1 LFVARRNH
9 LTGVERNGNLL
20 DFIPGQITTV
30 AQISPPSTLE
40 KMKNIFRLGV
50 LKGKKLIKTSS
61 FSRFCLFQRHP
72 NYFPPTRSPD
82 VWENTFLRL
91 NRVRL
96 LLLWPSFVFRV
107 EIIRKMLPRCQNE
120 KWNRAQKY
128 LWTA

>member
-96 LLLWPSFVFRV
+96 LLWPSLGGNHSENVAPV
-107 EIIRKMLPRCQNE
+107 SK
-120 KWNRAQKY
+120 
-128 LWTA
+128 

>member
-1 LFVARRNH
+1 VRKLNFKKKRQQQSGGLRGKKSLLLVCLFVARRNH

-40 KMKNIFRLGV
+40 KMKNIFCLGV

-72 NYFPPTRSPD
+72 NYFPPA
-82 VWENTFLRL
+82 
-91 NRVRL
+91 
-96 LLLWPSFVFRV
+96 
-107 EIIRKMLPRCQNE
+107 LPMFGKTHSCV
-120 KWNRAQKY
+120 
-128 LWTA
+128 